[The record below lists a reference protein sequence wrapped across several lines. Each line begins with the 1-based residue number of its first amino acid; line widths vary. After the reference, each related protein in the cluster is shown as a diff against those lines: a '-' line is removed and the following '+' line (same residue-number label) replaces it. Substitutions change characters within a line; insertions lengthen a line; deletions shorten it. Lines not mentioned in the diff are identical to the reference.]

1 MIEIIFLDVD
11 GSLTD
16 GGIYKTNSG
25 DEFKKFDVKDGF
37 GIQEWLRIGKK

>member
-11 GSLTD
+11 GCLSD

-25 DEFKKFDVKDGF
+25 DEFKRFDVKDGF
-37 GIQEWLRIGKK
+37 AVQQ